1 MTDTV
6 FTWSLLSPPL
16 FKVTNKGLFTTSA
29 LTDETSLAAFSRSV
43 VGTRKATAPAREEEG
58 RIKKEA
64 FLTSQREKEN
74 S

>member
-1 MTDTV
+1 M
-6 FTWSLLSPPL
+6 
-16 FKVTNKGLFTTSA
+16 
-29 LTDETSLAAFSRSV
+29 TDETSLAAFSRSV